1 MSTNQGGTSPII
13 GFGKA
18 VEMLAVFRALANEN
32 IAESLTPEDLVRMQD
47 DAESAVA
54 ALLTALRIDYEKDHN
69 TEQTPQRVARMLV
82 REVFAGRYQP
92 RPRITDFPNVKE
104 LDELYTVG
112 PVAVRSCCAHHL
124 CPIEGEAFIGVIPG
138 ERIIGLSKF
147 SRLTE
152 WVMARPQIQEEATVQ
167 LADEIE
173 KLIKP
178 KGLGVIVSARHS
190 CMTWRGVREPNS
202 KMVTS
207 VMRGL
212 FRDNDAARSELLTLA
227 RGGA

>member
-1 MSTNQGGTSPII
+1 
-13 GFGKA
+13 
-18 VEMLAVFRALANEN
+18 MLAKSALFANQN
-32 IAESLTPEDLVRMQD
+32 IANTLESGDLDTIQAE
-47 DAESAVA
+47 AESAVRQ
-54 ALLTALRIDYEKDHN
+54 LLKALRIDFEHDHN
-69 TEQTPQRVARMLV
+69 TQDTPQRVARMLV
-82 REVFAGRYQP
+82 RETFAGRYQP
-92 RPRITDFPNVKE
+92 RPRVTDFPNVKN

-112 PVAVRSCCAHHL
+112 PIAVRSCCAHHL
-124 CPIEGEAFIGVIPG
+124 CPIEGSAFVGVIPG

-173 KLIKP
+173 DLIQP
-178 KGLGVIVSARHS
+178 RGLGVIVSARHS
-190 CMTWRGVREPNS
+190 CMTWRGVREPDS

-212 FRDNDAARSELLTLA
+212 FMKNDAAKAELLALA
-227 RGGA
+227 RITR

>member
-1 MSTNQGGTSPII
+1 
-13 GFGKA
+13 
-18 VEMLAVFRALANEN
+18 MLAFFGGLANEN
-32 IAESLTPEDLVRMQD
+32 IAKSITPENLDTIERE
-47 DAESAVA
+47 AEAAVA
-54 ALLTALRIDYEKDHN
+54 SLLLALRIDYSRDHN
-69 TEQTPQRVARMLV
+69 TQDTPGRVARMLV
-82 REVFAGRYQP
+82 REVFAGRYQAP
-92 RPRITDFPNVKE
+92 PRITDFPNVKK

-112 PVAVRSCCAHHL
+112 PIAVRSCCAHHL
-124 CPIEGEAFIGVIPG
+124 CPIEGEAYVGVIPG

-173 KLIKP
+173 RLIEP
-178 KGLGVIVSARHS
+178 RGLGVIVSARHS

-202 KMVTS
+202 RMVTS

-212 FRDNDAARSELLTLA
+212 FRENDAARSELLALA
-227 RGGA
+227 KGGG